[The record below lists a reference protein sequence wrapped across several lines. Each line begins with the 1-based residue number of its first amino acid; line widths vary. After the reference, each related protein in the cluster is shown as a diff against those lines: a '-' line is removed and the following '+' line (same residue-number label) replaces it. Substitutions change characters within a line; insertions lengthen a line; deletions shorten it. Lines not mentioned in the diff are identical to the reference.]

1 MVTPPTWLTRL
12 PGGVGVVGGRVVGAG
27 QPHQPQ
33 QDGGQGQERGHE
45 VTGGQASVNMITRSG
60 TLGGPM

>member
-45 VTGGQASVNMITRSG
+45 VTGGHVMRS
-60 TLGGPM
+60 